1 MEFCPGCWV
10 DTVWCLSG
18 KSLNSPWK
26 HRQGAGS
33 LLGVSSCYVHTAL
46 KLPCVGVLQLS
57 VWGEV
62 GGIQVLGQP
71 WFIPSESSVLSGL
84 LGQLSK
90 YHESSGKREFACT
103 HVCTHTYAHTRNP
116 PCHRLLIP
124 LTAPTPPY
132 VLSRLI
138 SLWPFSHHHIPLQGC
153 VPHTLIRPTLSGTNK
168 VIFFVFTFKFILH
181 CSPQRHPNW
190 EGKKAPAT
198 NLLLTTSKQ
207 WVHALYGGL
216 LSGWGK
222 RSLTECTPILNLHL
236 LRLAFFLPIFVL
248 QCFLQVEI

>member
-10 DTVWCLSG
+10 DTVWYLSG

-33 LLGVSSCYVHTAL
+33 LLGVSSCYVHTASL
-46 KLPCVGVLQLS
+46 CGSFTAFSVGRGRRHS
-57 VWGEV
+57 G
-62 GGIQVLGQP
+62 P
-71 WFIPSESSVLSGL
+71 WATLVHSQWILCTLWTAGATVKISWIFWQTWVRM
-84 LGQLSK
+84 
-90 YHESSGKREFACT
+90 HTRMRT
-103 HVCTHTYAHTRNP
+103 HVCTHTQP
-116 PCHRLLIP
+116 PCHRPLIP

-153 VPHTLIRPTLSGTNK
+153 VPHTLIRPTLSVTNK
-168 VIFFVFTFKFILH
+168 VIFFCIHIQIYLALL
-181 CSPQRHPNW
+181 SQRHPNW
-190 EGKKAPAT
+190 EGKRAPTT

-236 LRLAFFLPIFVL
+236 LSLAFFLPIFVL